1 MKMKSTALR
10 TNNLRS
16 AAAAALLTTLAATA
30 CGTSTTGSGDVP
42 HVTGQVEEPRIY
54 PPTDVPVREV
64 PPRIY
69 PPTDVPVRD
78 VPAETVGE

>member
-1 MKMKSTALR
+1 MSAI
-10 TNNLRS
+10 NNLRS

-30 CGTSTTGSGDVP
+30 CGTATAGSDDVP
-42 HVTGQVEEPRIY
+42 DVTGQVEEPRIY

-69 PPTDVPVRD
+69 PPTDIPVLE
-78 VPAETVGE
+78 VPADNVGE